1 MACGP
6 LTLKNLQGSWGHGP
20 VGEYGSWANGRL
32 LPSVTNG
39 VVLELQYG
47 LGRQA
52 PAPMLGASGV
62 FDMLALGG
70 GNGSSSSGGGAT
82 STSTTG
88 GGGGGGRGGGGPP
101 TASVRGWTV
110 DAALPGRG
118 RPPVAVQVSVDS
130 QPVAAALA
138 LDARPDLVPAGV
150 APNAQHGFTVELP
163 AAAAAALAAKG
174 RHTVDVHMVGS
185 PSSEQPW
192 PLQGSP
198 KCVCDGRLCAC

>member
-1 MACGP
+1 MQLPWPGP
-6 LTLKNLQGSWGHGP
+6 ALVLNMRAFLAGS
-20 VGEYGSWANGRL
+20 

-88 GGGGGGRGGGGPP
+88 DGGGRGGGGPP

-174 RHTVDVHMVGS
+174 RHTVDVHMVGT

-192 PLQGSP
+192 PCRARPSACATGGSAHARENYTN
-198 KCVCDGRLCAC
+198 VHEIL